1 MRAWRLI
8 PLSFEI
14 SPDQV
19 RHDYL
24 VKPGH
29 KRWVYFG
36 GAAPTLISGSRR
48 TLGERL
54 GLRTAPDSILTEKSI
69 HLRKKRNMGSRPFN
83 PLLVYNFLL
92 RYRREPNCEKSR
104 RSLCYTANQRSAD
117 RPAVV
122 SQPDWA
128 MPWVLRC

>member
-1 MRAWRLI
+1 MRARRLV
-8 PLSFEI
+8 PLLFEI

-24 VKPGH
+24 VKPGL

-36 GAAPTLISGSRR
+36 GAAPTLISGMRR

-69 HLRKKRNMGSRPFN
+69 HLRKKRTMGSRPFN

-92 RYRREPNCEKSR
+92 RNRLKSDCEKSR
-104 RSLCYTANQRSAD
+104 PEPVLHRKPALRRSPSRCFTA
-117 RPAVV
+117 
-122 SQPDWA
+122 
-128 MPWVLRC
+128 